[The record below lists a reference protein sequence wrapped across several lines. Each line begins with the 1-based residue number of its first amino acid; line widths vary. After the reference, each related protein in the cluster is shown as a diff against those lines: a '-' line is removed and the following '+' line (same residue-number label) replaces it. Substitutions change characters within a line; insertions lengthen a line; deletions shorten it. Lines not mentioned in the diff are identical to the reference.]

1 MAYDS
6 NYIINQLESHGVPY
20 QDAVTLAAVGYA
32 ESSYRTNAVGDTST
46 APSNGPSIGVFQI
59 NIGNNAHA
67 SKLIKWTS
75 SNDRNVWVNWLSNL
89 DNNIY
94 AASQVYHSQGLGAW
108 TMYTNGGYRAYL
120 GQNLQVRIGNISSDA
135 ANVPG
140 GIPQGNP
147 NFESGQGFY
156 SPYANIQI
164 PATNFFVE
172 PGSGTSGDIL
182 YGRRYR
188 VIVSALDGTKAL
200 DVSQLRCTF
209 KCVKNIMQANYS
221 EIVIYN
227 LSPENE
233 NAIIQDGYRVV
244 IEAGYEGKQ
253 YGQIFDGNVIQVLR
267 EKENGTDYKLTL
279 VAMDSDMFLVYGAS
293 YFSITRGEN
302 ARSII
307 DHLANKAT
315 IPAELGNISQGL
327 TDSRLT
333 RGKVFFGLTKDYL
346 RQLAQSQNGTF
357 YMEDGKINIIK
368 ADDLPGDEAFELT
381 PETGLVGVP
390 AQQDYGATVKM
401 LLNPRIKIGT
411 FIHVDNS
418 LIRNQ
423 QFQQGQPVYL
433 LDQDGLY
440 RAIKITHQ
448 GDTRGQD
455 WYTIAETVKQSG
467 LAPDLQSDLG
477 INIFNG

>member
-1 MAYDS
+1 MADS
-6 NYIINQLESHGVPY
+6 NYIINQLESYGVPY
-20 QDAVTLAAVGYA
+20 ADSYTLAAVGFA
-32 ESSYRTNAVGDTST
+32 ESSYRTNAVGD
-46 APSNGPSIGVFQI
+46 GGDSIGVFQI
-59 NIGNNAHA
+59 NMPAHGP
-67 SKLIKWTS
+67 KLTKWTS
-75 SNDRNVWVNWLSNL
+75 STQRSVWVNWLSNL

-94 AASQVYHSQGLGAW
+94 AAAQVYKSQGLGAW
-108 TMYTNGGYRAYL
+108 TMYKNGGYKAYL
-120 GQNLQVRIGNISSDA
+120 GQNLQVRVGSISSSA
-135 ANVPG
+135 ANVPNTA
-140 GIPQGNP
+140 PQSNP
-147 NFESGQGFY
+147 DFESGQGFY
-156 SPYANIQI
+156 SPYANVQI
-164 PATNFFVE
+164 PETNQSVV
-172 PGSGTSGDIL
+172 PGSESFGDVL

-188 VIVSALDGTKAL
+188 VIVSSLDGTKAL
-200 DVSQLRCTF
+200 DVSELRCTF
-209 KCVKNIMQANYS
+209 SCVKNIMQANYS
-221 EIVIYN
+221 EVVIYN
-227 LSPENE
+227 LSPEHE

-244 IEAGYEGKQ
+244 IEAGYEGQQ
-253 YGQIFDGNVIQVLR
+253 YGQIFDGNILQVLR

-279 VAMDSDMFLVYGAS
+279 VAIDSDMFLNYGAS

-302 ARSII
+302 ARSVI

-346 RQLAQSQNGTF
+346 RQLAQSQNATF

-368 ADDLPGDEAFELT
+368 ADDLPGDEAFDLT

-401 LLNPRIKIGT
+401 LLNPKIKIGT

-440 RAIKITHQ
+440 RAIKITHT
-448 GDTRGQD
+448 GDTRGND

-467 LAPDLQSDLG
+467 LAPDLQSDP
-477 INIFNG
+477 NVNPFNG